1 MVFVQDFKT
10 DLFNTT
16 EANFEAKSL
25 SVFNYQFQHNTLYR
39 QYVNALGINPSQVV
53 SIEQIPFLPISF
65 FKNHKIV
72 STENQYDSFF
82 ESSGTTGSQRSRLYF
97 YDEEFYLKN
106 AVAIFENRFGSI
118 SEYTFFFLLPS
129 YLERKSSSLV
139 SMANRFFQLSDQSFG
154 GFYLYDFKTLEIE
167 LQKALLLNKRIILW
181 GVTFALLDFV
191 AQLSDE
197 LSGLIVFETGGM
209 KGRGKEPLRSEVHQL
224 LKQKLNLI
232 AVYSEYGMT
241 ELFSQAYT
249 ESQETFV
256 CPPQMKILIR
266 DVEDP
271 LHVHSKIGQRGGIN
285 VIDLANIDT
294 CSFIETQDLGM
305 LRNEGFQILGR
316 FDNSD
321 VRGCNLMVLA

>member
-10 DLFNTT
+10 DLFNTN

-25 SVFNYQFQHNTLYR
+25 SVFQYQYQHNTLYR
-39 QYVNALGINPSQVV
+39 QYVNALGIDSSEINAV
-53 SIEQIPFLPISF
+53 EKIPFLPISF

-72 STENQYDSFF
+72 STENEYDSFF
-82 ESSGTTGSQRSRLYF
+82 ESSGTTGTQRSRLYF

-106 AVAIFENRFGSI
+106 AVAIFENRFGLL

-139 SMANRFFQLSDQSFG
+139 SMANRFFQLSDQSIG
-154 GFYLYDFKTLEIE
+154 GFYLYDFETLEIE
-167 LQKALLLNKRIILW
+167 LQKALALNKKIILW

-191 AQLSDE
+191 AQLSEE

-209 KGRGKEPLRSEVHQL
+209 KGRGKEPLRSEVHEV
-224 LKQKLNLI
+224 LKQKLNPK

-249 ESQETFV
+249 EKKETFV

-271 LHVHSKIGQRGGIN
+271 LHVHAEIGQRGGIN

-294 CSFIETQDLGM
+294 CSFIETQDIGM
-305 LRNEGFQILGR
+305 LTHQGFQILGR

-321 VRGCNLMVLA
+321 VRGCNLMVLV

>member
-10 DLFNTT
+10 DLFNTND
-16 EANFEAKSL
+16 ANFEAKSL
-25 SVFNYQFQHNTLYR
+25 SVFHYQYHCNTLYR
-39 QYVNALGINPSQVV
+39 NYVNALGINPTDINAVDK
-53 SIEQIPFLPISF
+53 IPFLPISF
-65 FKNHKIV
+65 FKNYKIV
-72 STENQYDSFF
+72 STENAYDSFF

-97 YDEEFYLKN
+97 YDEKFYLKN
-106 AVAIFENRFGSI
+106 AISIFENRFGLLSD
-118 SEYTFFFLLPS
+118 YTFFFLLPS

-139 SMANRFFQLSDQSFG
+139 SMANCFYQLSDQSFG
-154 GFYLYDFKTLEIE
+154 GFYLYDFKSLEIE
-167 LQKALLLNKRIILW
+167 LQKAICSNKKIILW

-191 AQLSDE
+191 AQLNKE

-209 KGRGKEPLRSEVHQL
+209 KGRGKEPLRSEVHEV
-224 LKQKLNLI
+224 LKQKLNPK

-249 ESQETFV
+249 STQETFV
-256 CPPQMKILIR
+256 CQPQMKILIR

-271 LHVHSKIGQRGGIN
+271 LHVHGEIGQRGGIN

-305 LRNEGFQILGR
+305 LTNSGFQILGR

-321 VRGCNLMVLA
+321 VRGCNLMVIA